1 MLRCAASF
9 VVATYG
15 QVLLTPQDWRALP
28 AELLTKPSFS
38 VHFSTFYEFVMND
51 EQIHVIIARLQENLK
66 NWDMPIVS
74 HLAEMGQDPFKI
86 LISTLLSL
94 RTKDETT
101 TGATA
106 RLFGL
111 ARSPAEMLQLSEAV
125 IIEAIY
131 PVGFYR
137 KKAKT
142 IHHICRELID
152 RHHSSVPD
160 NLEDLL
166 ALKGVGRKTANLVL
180 SLGYG
185 RPAICVDTHVHR
197 ISNRL
202 GYVATKTPEQTEQAL
217 RSKLPVHYWRDYN
230 TLLVAFG
237 QRICRPVSP
246 FCSRCPVSGYCDRK
260 NVGAS
265 R

>member
-1 MLRCAASF
+1 
-9 VVATYG
+9 
-15 QVLLTPQDWRALP
+15 
-28 AELLTKPSFS
+28 
-38 VHFSTFYEFVMND
+38 MND
-51 EQIHVIIARLQENLK
+51 DHIHQIVARLQGNLK
-66 NWDMPIVS
+66 NWDMPVVS
-74 HLAEMGQDPFKI
+74 HLAEMGEDPFKI

-101 TGATA
+101 TAATV
-106 RLFGL
+106 RLFRL
-111 ARSPAEMLQLSEAV
+111 ARSPEEMVQLPEAA

-137 KKAKT
+137 NKART
-142 IHHICRELID
+142 IHYICRELIN
-152 RHHSSVPD
+152 RHQARVPD
-160 NLEDLL
+160 TLEGLL
-166 ALKGVGRKTANLVL
+166 ALKGVGRKTANLVV

-202 GYVATKTPEQTEQAL
+202 GYVATNTPEKTEKAL
-217 RSKLPVHYWRDYN
+217 RSKLPAPYWTLYN

-237 QRICRPVSP
+237 QHVCRPVSP
-246 FCSRCPVSGYCDRK
+246 FCSRCTVRSYCDRI
-260 NVGAS
+260 NVGKS